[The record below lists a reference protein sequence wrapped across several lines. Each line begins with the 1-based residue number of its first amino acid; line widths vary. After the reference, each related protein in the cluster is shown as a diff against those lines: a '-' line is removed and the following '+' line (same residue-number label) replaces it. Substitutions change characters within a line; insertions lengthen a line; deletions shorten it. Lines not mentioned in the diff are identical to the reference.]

1 MEGSS
6 EQTETQ
12 KEASSTTRGRHAGI
26 IQDMG
31 SALHA
36 RMMYSSAQAMQ
47 RRLGSLEAERNDQH
61 TRVEERQAAMAS
73 LQKEL
78 TDMKAKRERLSK
90 QVSLTLCI

>member
-36 RMMYSSAQAMQ
+36 RMMYSQAMQ
-47 RRLGSLEAERNDQH
+47 RRLGSLGAERNDQH